1 MKYIFGAICL
11 LLSIIA
17 CSNKDDSWVVGEELI
32 NSGTSLLFIDTL
44 TIRAG
49 TFKFDSLIVSNSS
62 PVRLLVG
69 SYEDPI
75 FGRSQSESFVQLLP
89 TDFDIPEEAVF
100 DSIALLL
107 NYDGYYYN
115 DTIPL
120 QTISVKRV
128 LENIKPEDDNYYN
141 TTTFETEEETLGVS
155 TFYPRPLGKDTLH
168 IKMQQ
173 DFGQNLFTS
182 IQTNEI
188 NSTDEFLVTY
198 KGLAIAAG
206 ESNTAILGF
215 GKESR
220 VRLYYQIEDEDGT
233 IQDYYDIP
241 VSEINSFNHIYSY
254 RIGTILAPLNDNEI
268 LLPSSGANNQT
279 FVQSGVGIVTHID
292 IPYLKKLY
300 EIEGKGTI
308 ISANLKIALTPLSQ
322 QIAARDSLNII
333 IVDNNSNYVED
344 LTAINGDKIYGIYD
358 QENSEFGIAY
368 YNIPIKTFL
377 NSKLDI
383 NANNDNLYLAIYSN
397 QFNSSMD
404 RYVFYGDGDAN
415 AQRIKLEITYALY
428 DDE

>member
-1 MKYIFGAICL
+1 MKYLFGVICL

-17 CSNKDDSWVVGEELI
+17 CSSKDDSLVVGEELI

-44 TIRAG
+44 TIRAS

-62 PVRLLVG
+62 PARLLVG
-69 SYEDPI
+69 LYEDPI
-75 FGRSQSESFVQLLP
+75 FGLSQSESFVQLLP
-89 TDFDIPEEAVF
+89 TDLDIPEEAVF

-128 LENIKPEDDNYYN
+128 LENIKPKDDTYYN
-141 TTTFETEEETLGVS
+141 TTTFETEEETLGIS
-155 TFYPRPLGKDTLH
+155 TFYPRPRTKDTLH

-173 DFGQNLFTS
+173 DFGQILFTS
-182 IQTNEI
+182 IQTNVI

-198 KGLAIAAG
+198 KGLAIAAD

-241 VSEINSFNHIYSY
+241 ISEINSFNHIYSN

-308 ISANLKIALTPLSQ
+308 ISADLKIALTPSSQ
-322 QIAARDSLNII
+322 QITARDSLNII

-344 LTAINGDKIYGIYD
+344 LTTINGEKIYGVYD

-368 YNIPIKTFL
+368 YTIPIKTFL

-383 NANNDNLYLAIYSN
+383 NANNDHLYLAIYSN

-415 AQRIKLEITYALY
+415 AQKIKLEITYALY

>member
-17 CSNKDDSWVVGEELI
+17 CSSKDDALVVGEELI

-44 TIRAG
+44 TIRSS

-62 PVRLLVG
+62 PARLLVG

-75 FGRSQSESFVQLLP
+75 FGLSQSESFVQLFP
-89 TDFDIPEEAVF
+89 TDLDIPEEAVF

-120 QTISVKRV
+120 QTLNVKRV
-128 LENIKPEDDNYYN
+128 LENIKPEDDIYYN
-141 TTTFETEEETLGVS
+141 TTNFETEEENLGVS

-182 IQTNEI
+182 IQSNVI

-198 KGLAIAAG
+198 KGLSIVAD

-215 GKESR
+215 GKESI
-220 VRLYYQIEDEDGT
+220 VRLYYQIEDEDGS

-241 VSEINSFNHIYSY
+241 ISEINSFNHIYSN
-254 RIGTILAPLNDNEI
+254 RRGTILAPLNDNEI
-268 LLPSSGANNQT
+268 LLPSSEANNRT
-279 FVQSGVGIVTHID
+279 FVQSGVGVVTHID

-308 ISANLKIALTPLSQ
+308 LSADLKIALAPSSQ
-322 QIAARDSLNII
+322 QITARDSLNII

-344 LTAINGDKIYGIYD
+344 LTTINGEKIYGVYD

-368 YNIPIKTFL
+368 YTIPIKTFL
-377 NSKLDI
+377 IRKLDI

-404 RYVFYGDGDAN
+404 RYVFYGNGSEN
-415 AQRIKLEITYALY
+415 AQKIKLEITYALY